1 MDERLRGVAEFVD
14 VVESGS
20 FAAAALRLGVTRS
33 AVAKVVARLE
43 RRLGTR
49 LLQRT
54 TRQLGLTDEGL
65 VYYEQCRRLLAELGE
80 TEAALDAGQ
89 REPAGRLRVSVP
101 VLFGRQC
108 VAPLMRRLVERHPR
122 LEIDVSFSDR
132 VADLVND
139 GFDIAVRIGGLADT
153 SALVGRKLGVQR
165 MGICASPAYL
175 ERHGRPAGLDELA
188 SHVGIAYSRGGQPT
202 PWRVVG
208 ANGAVHDHRPAGRL
222 RLDDLQAIADAAA
235 AGAGLAWL
243 PCWLM
248 APYLRDGRLVLVLD
262 SNSVSGAEVF
272 AVRPAS
278 RQVPSK
284 VRVVI
289 DALVDEIPRMLASD
303 G

>member
-1 MDERLRGVAEFVD
+1 
-14 VVESGS
+14 
-20 FAAAALRLGVTRS
+20 
-33 AVAKVVARLE
+33 
-43 RRLGTR
+43 
-49 LLQRT
+49 
-54 TRQLGLTDEGL
+54 
-65 VYYEQCRRLLAELGE
+65 
-80 TEAALDAGQ
+80 
-89 REPAGRLRVSVP
+89 
-101 VLFGRQC
+101 
-108 VAPLMRRLVERHPR
+108 MRRLVERHPR

-139 GFDIAVRIGGLADT
+139 GFDIAVRIGELADT

-175 ERHGRPAGLDELA
+175 DRHGRPAGLDALA

-202 PWRVVG
+202 PWRVLG
-208 ANGAVHDHRPAGRL
+208 ADGAVHDHRPAGRL

-248 APYLRDGRLVLVLD
+248 APYLRDGRLALVMD

-303 G
+303 D